1 MSLLRLLLPRTGA
14 APLGGAALLALLGAS
29 SPAWSTERGR
39 DIFFQRGCAQCHTIQ
54 GPEAKVPVTE
64 RHKLKGPT
72 LWYAGSKFRPGYLG
86 RWLAK
91 PQAFRGVRWGTM
103 DKGETPHPALPPAEA
118 KEVAG
123 FLEGLKDPEMP
134 TGVVPGWGDK
144 LPRQVLRRARILFQK
159 EQPCYAC
166 HMVHIRKTVY
176 RQAVEVGGF
185 TGPHLIDAGLRLR
198 PDFVVA
204 LLKSPERYA
213 PNGRMPRY
221 GNQAFTPLSEQD
233 LIALAAY
240 IATLK

>member
-1 MSLLRLLLPRTGA
+1 MSLIHPLFPRV
-14 APLGGAALLALLGAS
+14 GAALLALLAAAPFAWGADK
-29 SPAWSTERGR
+29 GK
-39 DIFFQRGCAQCHTIQ
+39 DIFLQKGCGECHTIQ
-54 GPEAKVPVTE
+54 GPEARLPVPE

-72 LWYAGSKFRPGYLG
+72 LWYAGSKFQPGYLG

-91 PQAFRGVRWGTM
+91 PQAFRGVKWGTM
-103 DKGETPHPALPPAEA
+103 DKGKTSHPALPPAEA
-118 KEVAG
+118 QEVAR
-123 FLEGLKDPEMP
+123 FLESLKDPEMP
-134 TGVVPGWGDK
+134 AGVVPGWGDK

-198 PDFVVA
+198 PDFIVA
-204 LLKSPERYA
+204 LLKSPDRYA

-221 GNQAFTPLSEQD
+221 GDKAFTPLSEQD
-233 LIALAAY
+233 LVALAGY

>member
-1 MSLLRLLLPRTGA
+1 MKPVHSLFPSIGA
-14 APLGGAALLALLGAS
+14 TMLALLAAT
-29 SPAWSTERGR
+29 SPAWGADRGK
-39 DIFFQRGCAQCHTIQ
+39 DIFLKKGCGECHTIE
-54 GPEAKVPVTE
+54 GPEVRLPVTE

-72 LWYAGSKFRPGYLG
+72 LWYAGSKFQPGYLG
-86 RWLAK
+86 RWLVK
-91 PQAFRGVRWGTM
+91 PQAFRGVKWGTM
-103 DKGETPHPALPPAEA
+103 EKGRTPHPALPPAEA
-118 KEVAG
+118 GEVAR
-123 FLEGLKDPEMP
+123 FLEGLKDPELRE
-134 TGVVPGWGDK
+134 GVVPGWGDK

-198 PDFVVA
+198 PDFIVA
-204 LLKSPERYA
+204 LLKSPDRYA

-221 GNQAFTPLSEQD
+221 GDKAFTPLSEQD
-233 LIALAAY
+233 LITLAAY